1 MNDSAKA
8 LVINVINRHEA
19 NIIPADIVL
28 QTGAFTGSAQV
39 HEVNGK
45 AITSSNTKTEEG
57 VSISTR
63 EVKFEGNAIKY
74 SFPAH
79 SFTQFEI
86 PVK

>member
-1 MNDSAKA
+1 
-8 LVINVINRHEA
+8 
-19 NIIPADIVL
+19 
-28 QTGAFTGSAQV
+28 V

-45 AITSSNTKTEEG
+45 AATSSNTKAQED
-57 VSISTR
+57 VSITTK